1 MTVYLIILEQDP
13 YYKSVTY
20 LITWVM
26 DLMCLPVFLYN
37 CFYVSNY
44 WNFTLVAQNKLYRG
58 LGRPS
63 EPIRKTYNFHCA

>member
-26 DLMCLPVFLYN
+26 DLMCLALFLYN

-44 WNFTLVAQNKLYRG
+44 WNFTLVA
-58 LGRPS
+58 
-63 EPIRKTYNFHCA
+63 HD

>member
-1 MTVYLIILEQDP
+1 MTVYLIILELDP

-44 WNFTLVAQNKLYRG
+44 CNFTLGAQD
-58 LGRPS
+58 
-63 EPIRKTYNFHCA
+63 

>member
-44 WNFTLVAQNKLYRG
+44 WNFTLVSKD
-58 LGRPS
+58 
-63 EPIRKTYNFHCA
+63 

>member
-26 DLMCLPVFLYN
+26 DLMCLALFLYN
-37 CFYVSNY
+37 CFYVSNC
-44 WNFTLVAQNKLYRG
+44 WNFTLVGSIDNTAKD
-58 LGRPS
+58 
-63 EPIRKTYNFHCA
+63 